1 MDVYIEIA
9 EDIKKEVSKIFRN
22 ATRGRDKRYRTVL
35 HGLTKWGLV
44 ESDIHAAIDY
54 YLTSDK
60 QTEPD
65 IQEESALQY
74 PGMSML
80 GLR

>member
-35 HGLTKWGLV
+35 HGLTKWGLA
-44 ESDIHAAIDY
+44 ESDIHAVIF
-54 YLTSDK
+54 
-60 QTEPD
+60 
-65 IQEESALQY
+65 
-74 PGMSML
+74 
-80 GLR
+80 